1 MALAKVKAIAEGL
14 IQAGINRVEARK

>member
-1 MALAKVKAIAEGL
+1 MALARAKVIAEEL